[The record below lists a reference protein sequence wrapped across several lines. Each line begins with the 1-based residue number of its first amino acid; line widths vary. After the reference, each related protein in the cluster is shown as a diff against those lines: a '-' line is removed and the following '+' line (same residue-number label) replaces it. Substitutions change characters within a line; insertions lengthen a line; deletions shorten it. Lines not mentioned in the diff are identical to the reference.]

1 MVGDGTMHMSDCLEP
16 TVAFVIDG
24 SGSMCETFGSGTRWS
39 ELRKI
44 LMDPMSGLIYR
55 YENQVD
61 FSLMLYDGTIDFTAL
76 GMATNSTPSPACA
89 GGRSLMRNMGD
100 CPQLVQVPATRTNAR
115 AIDMMY
121 PAQELGGSTPTD
133 KALNVAVDQMI
144 MANPGADPALHPKFI
159 ILATDGQPN
168 DICVGGL
175 GGDGTAQQAGV
186 IAAADRAAQ
195 AGIRTYV
202 ISLAGGD
209 PALEAHL
216 TMVAMHGDPTNPGA
230 RSYSPMAPDDLLA
243 TMKVLLGNA
252 LGCLVM

>member
-1 MVGDGTMHMSDCLEP
+1 MVGDGTMHQGDCLEP

-24 SGSMCETFGSGTRWS
+24 SGSMCAPFGSGTRWS

-44 LMDPMSGLIYR
+44 LLDPMNGLIYR
-55 YENQVD
+55 FQNQVD
-61 FSLMLYDGTIDFTAL
+61 FSLMLYDGTVDFTAA
-76 GMATNSTPSPACA
+76 GMATGGTPSPMCA
-89 GGRSLMRNMGD
+89 GARTIMRNMGA
-100 CPQLVQVPATRTNAR
+100 CPQLVQVPAGRTNAR
-115 AIDMMY
+115 MIDMMY

-133 KALNVAVDQMI
+133 KAMNAAVDQLI
-144 MANPGADPALHPKFI
+144 AANPGSDPAVHPKFL

-168 DICVGGL
+168 DICMGGL
-175 GGDGTAQQAGV
+175 GGDGTVQQMGV
-186 IAAADRAAQ
+186 IAAVDRAAQ

-209 PALEAHL
+209 PALEGHL

-230 RSYSPMAPDDLLA
+230 RSYSPAAPDELLM

-252 LGCLVM
+252 LGCAVM

>member
-1 MVGDGTMHMSDCLEP
+1 MN
-16 TVAFVIDG
+16 
-24 SGSMCETFGSGTRWS
+24 
-39 ELRKI
+39 
-44 LMDPMSGLIYR
+44 GLIYR
-55 YENQVD
+55 FQNQVD
-61 FSLMLYDGTIDFTAL
+61 FSLMLYDGTVDFTAAA
-76 GMATNSTPSPACA
+76 MASGGTPSPMCA
-89 GGRSLMRNMGD
+89 GARTLMRNMGD
-100 CPQLVQVPATRTNAR
+100 CPQLVQVPAGRTNAR

-133 KALNVAVDQMI
+133 KAMNAAVDQLI
-144 MANPGADPALHPKFI
+144 AANPGADAAVHPKFL

-168 DICVGGL
+168 DICMGGL

-186 IAAADRAAQ
+186 VAAADRAAQ

-230 RSYSPMAPDDLLA
+230 RSYSPSAPDDLLA

-252 LGCLVM
+252 LGCAVM